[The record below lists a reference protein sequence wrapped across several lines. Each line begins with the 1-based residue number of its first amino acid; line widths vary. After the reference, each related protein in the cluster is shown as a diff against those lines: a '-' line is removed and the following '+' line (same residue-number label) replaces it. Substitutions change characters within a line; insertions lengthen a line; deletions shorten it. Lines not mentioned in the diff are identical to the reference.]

1 MKDSKKLFAI
11 LAVSNFFLFFGFS
24 IWRAIFNNFAVEE
37 LGVRADQIG
46 LIQAIRE
53 VPGLLGFGLGFLV
66 LWLSEM
72 RVMGL
77 SILLLGLGLVISGAA
92 NGLGILILG
101 TVVMSVGFHF
111 FYPSNS
117 SLVLMEVGKQEA
129 PKMLGSLRSVSSF
142 AAIVG
147 TLVIWVFVTGVDF
160 GPLQIAAWGY
170 RTTFYVTGAVVIVG
184 SGIAFLNGRRHAA
197 QRQKRKVVFRR
208 DYWLYYV
215 LTFLLGSRRHI
226 FTTFAIFMLVDI
238 HGIDVRQTATLFL
251 VNNFINT
258 YASAQLG
265 RLVSR
270 FGERKMLTL
279 NFLGLIAVFVGYAY
293 IPYLPVLYALFV
305 VDNIFFS
312 FNLALESYFQK
323 ISHSPAEITSN
334 VSMAQTIN
342 HVSAL
347 VVPVLGGILWAQVSP
362 SATFLAGAAVA
373 VVSLILVQ
381 FIRTDR
387 VPTPAVVA

>member
-1 MKDSKKLFAI
+1 VKDSKKLFAI

-77 SILLLGLGLVISGAA
+77 SILLLGVGLVISGAA

-147 TLVIWVFVTGVDF
+147 TL
-160 GPLQIAAWGY
+160 
-170 RTTFYVTGAVVIVG
+170 TGAVVIVG
-184 SGIAFLNGRRHAA
+184 SVIAFLNGRRHVA

-226 FTTFAIFMLVDI
+226 FTTFAIFMLVEI

-270 FGERKMLTL
+270 FGERARILLSKDLPFTSRDHQQRQHGPDNQPRL
-279 NFLGLIAVFVGYAY
+279 GPGGACAGRHLVGPSLAFSHLPGGGGHCCRFLDPRPVHPHGSRSGARCSVLSKSASTGHCQTRKGERGGRWQ
-293 IPYLPVLYALFV
+293 LPGFP
-305 VDNIFFS
+305 
-312 FNLALESYFQK
+312 LARE
-323 ISHSPAEITSN
+323 
-334 VSMAQTIN
+334 
-342 HVSAL
+342 
-347 VVPVLGGILWAQVSP
+347 
-362 SATFLAGAAVA
+362 
-373 VVSLILVQ
+373 
-381 FIRTDR
+381 
-387 VPTPAVVA
+387 

>member
-1 MKDSKKLFAI
+1 VKDSKKLFAI

-77 SILLLGLGLVISGAA
+77 SILLLGVGLVISGAA

-147 TLVIWVFVTGVDF
+147 TLIWIFVTGVDL
-160 GPLQIAAWGY
+160 GPLHIPAWGY
-170 RTTFYVTGAVVIVG
+170 RTTLYVTGAVVIVG
-184 SGIAFLNGRRHAA
+184 SVIAFLNGRRHVA

-208 DYWLYYV
+208 DYW
-215 LTFLLGSRRHI
+215 
-226 FTTFAIFMLVDI
+226 AIFSPPLPSLCWSRSTASMFA
-238 HGIDVRQTATLFL
+238 RQPPCSWSTTLSTPTPPPSSAGWYPAL
-251 VNNFINT
+251 
-258 YASAQLG
+258 AS
-265 RLVSR
+265 
-270 FGERKMLTL
+270 ET
-279 NFLGLIAVFVGYAY
+279 
-293 IPYLPVLYALFV
+293 YLPVLYALFV

-362 SATFLAGAAVA
+362 SATFLAGAAIA

-387 VPTPAVVA
+387 VRVPAAVS

>member
-1 MKDSKKLFAI
+1 VKDSKKLFAI

-77 SILLLGLGLVISGAA
+77 SILLLGVGLVISGAA

-147 TLVIWVFVTGVDF
+147 TLVIWIFVTGVDL
-160 GPLQIAAWGY
+160 GPLHIPAWGY
-170 RTTFYVTGAVVIVG
+170 RTTLYVTGAVVIVG
-184 SGIAFLNGRRHAA
+184 SVIAFLNGRRHVA

-226 FTTFAIFMLVDI
+226 FTTFAIFMLVEI

-270 FGERKMLTL
+270 FGER
-279 NFLGLIAVFVGYAY
+279 
-293 IPYLPVLYALFV
+293 
-305 VDNIFFS
+305 
-312 FNLALESYFQK
+312 
-323 ISHSPAEITSN
+323 
-334 VSMAQTIN
+334 
-342 HVSAL
+342 
-347 VVPVLGGILWAQVSP
+347 
-362 SATFLAGAAVA
+362 
-373 VVSLILVQ
+373 
-381 FIRTDR
+381 
-387 VPTPAVVA
+387 